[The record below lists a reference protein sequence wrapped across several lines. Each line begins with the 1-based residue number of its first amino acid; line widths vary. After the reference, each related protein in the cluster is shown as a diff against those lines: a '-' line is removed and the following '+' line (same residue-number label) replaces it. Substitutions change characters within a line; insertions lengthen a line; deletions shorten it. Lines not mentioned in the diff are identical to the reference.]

1 MLQALYG
8 RYGLLF
14 QLTSNLFYGPHGRD
28 TMDALAPTIIIVC
41 LAAAIYAFY
50 HSRQI
55 IEENPFLDRNLL
67 KRGMDKPPLWL
78 YYDTSDVNSRH
89 WYDFGARSYRALN
102 MPFLNLCYETIV
114 EQNKQDYRIEVITGL
129 SGLAALLGGPE
140 ALPSGLQNPLTT
152 VNEAHLNWI
161 RAAVLAKFGG
171 LWVSPYT
178 VCLKPFGP
186 LPEDQVTFY
195 GTDLDETYAGKE
207 GTPIPGLRCIWS
219 PRPAHPLFVEWEQIT
234 RARLDQLRGGQE
246 IRGDAK
252 WDWVALTSKYPGV
265 QVDFAAEC
273 ARKQGGRR
281 MELEDLLATGT
292 EGNLPFP
299 VPHYS
304 VYVPI
309 FWTELRDRE
318 IFGWFLRMS
327 EDQIMESDIA
337 IRYLIDRGLHR
348 LRIVGNE

>member
-1 MLQALYG
+1 
-8 RYGLLF
+8 
-14 QLTSNLFYGPHGRD
+14 
-28 TMDALAPTIIIVC
+28 MDALAPTLIILC

-55 IEENPFLDRNLL
+55 IEENPYLDKHLL
-67 KRGMDKPPLWL
+67 KRGTEKPPLWL

-89 WYDFGARSYRALN
+89 WYDFGAHSSRALN
-102 MPFLNLCYETIV
+102 LPFLNLCYETIV
-114 EQNKQDYRIEVITGL
+114 AQNKEHYRIEVITGL
-129 SGLAALLGGPE
+129 SGLAALLGGPS

-161 RAAVLAKFGG
+161 RVAVLAKFGG
-171 LWVSPYT
+171 LWVSPHT
-178 VCLKPFGP
+178 VCLKPFAP
-186 LPEDQVTFY
+186 LTPEDNIVFY

-207 GTPIPGLRCIWS
+207 GTALPGFRCIAS

-252 WDWVALTSKYPGV
+252 WDWVALTSKYSGI

-299 VPHYS
+299 VPSYS
-304 VYVPI
+304 IYVPI

-318 IFGWFLRMS
+318 IFGWFLRLS
-327 EDQIMESDIA
+327 EEQILESDIA
-337 IRYLIDRGLHR
+337 IRYLIDRGLGRHTPG
-348 LRIVGNE
+348 LVAKDTIIVL